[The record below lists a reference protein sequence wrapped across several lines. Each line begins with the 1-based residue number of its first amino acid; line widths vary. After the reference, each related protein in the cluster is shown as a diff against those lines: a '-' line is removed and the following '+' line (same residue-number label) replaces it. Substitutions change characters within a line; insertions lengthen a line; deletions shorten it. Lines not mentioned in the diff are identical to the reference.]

1 MVHNLKIPYQ
11 MTIAS
16 RYVGD
21 EYGYFSVLKYDFE
34 EGNIQHT
41 PYQIPA
47 DIIAGKLTYTNRQL
61 VTMT

>member
-1 MVHNLKIPYQ
+1 

-34 EGNIQHT
+34 EGNIQHM

-47 DIIAGKLTYTNRQL
+47 DIIAGKLTYTNR
-61 VTMT
+61 